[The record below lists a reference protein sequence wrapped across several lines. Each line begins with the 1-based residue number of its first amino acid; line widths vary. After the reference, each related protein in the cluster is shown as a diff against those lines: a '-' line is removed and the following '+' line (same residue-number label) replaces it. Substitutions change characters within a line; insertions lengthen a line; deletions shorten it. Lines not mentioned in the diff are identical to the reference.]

1 MTLFFSKNIHEVLV
15 IKDNEYSYIAECTI
29 IRNGNK
35 QIWRYTSSC
44 DDKKNIKREY
54 KRIFVR

>member
-1 MTLFFSKNIHEVLV
+1 MRFFFSKNIHEVLV

-29 IRNGNK
+29 TRNGNK

-44 DDKKNIKREY
+44 DAKKIVKREY
-54 KRIFVR
+54 KRIVVS